1 MLSRETQLVSIS
13 TSTIF
18 RFFAVVLG
26 LAALYLVRDIIFSL
40 FFAVIVASA
49 IEPSIEWLRR
59 RKIARIL
66 GVIIIYTAFVLL
78 AAFLMYLV
86 LPLMLDELRIAAA
99 KFTELQN
106 QLLAGI
112 RQIGG
117 PTLDPFITENTDFFF
132 RIPLQYLQI
141 FVNGASAAG
150 GQIFG
155 GLFSV
160 ILIFVF
166 SFYLAMQEKGVEGF
180 LRMVTPLKYE
190 PYALDLWK
198 RSQQKLGRWLRAQM
212 LLGAVVGVF
221 IFIGLTM
228 LGVEQAFFL
237 GLLAAILEII
247 PIAGP
252 ILAAIPAVIIAFLIS
267 PILGVSVI
275 ALFLVVQQVESH
287 VIVPVVMK
295 KAVGLSPLVVV
306 AALLIGAK
314 LGGIF
319 GILLAIPLTTVFA
332 ELLSDWEKKKRT
344 LIPE

>member
-49 IEPSIEWLRR
+49 VEPSIEWLKRR
-59 RKIARIL
+59 GVARIL
-66 GVIIIYTAFVLL
+66 GVIMMYTAFALL
-78 AAFLMYLV
+78 TAFLMYLI
-86 LPLMLDELRIAAA
+86 LPLMLDELRIAATT
-99 KFTELQN
+99 FTKLQN
-106 QLLAGI
+106 QLLIGV
-112 RQIGG
+112 RQLGG
-117 PTLDPFITENTDFFF
+117 LTLGSFLTENTDLLF
-132 RIPLQYLQI
+132 RMPLQYFQT
-141 FVNGASAAG
+141 FMKGASAASG
-150 GQIFG
+150 HIFG
-155 GLFSV
+155 GIFSV
-160 ILIFVF
+160 GLIFVF

-180 LRMVTPLKYE
+180 LKMVTPLTYE

-228 LGVEQAFFL
+228 LGIEQAFFL
-237 GLLAAILEII
+237 GLLAAIFEII

-267 PILGVSVI
+267 PFLGVSVI